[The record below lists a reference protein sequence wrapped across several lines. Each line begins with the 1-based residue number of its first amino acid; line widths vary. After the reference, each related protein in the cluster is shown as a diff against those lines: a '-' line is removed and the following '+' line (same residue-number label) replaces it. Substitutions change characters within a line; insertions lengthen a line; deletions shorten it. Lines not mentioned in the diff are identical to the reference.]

1 MEWWLVDIWLLIESS
16 PLFSK
21 LSRIT
26 IVTNINFDWTNRK
39 LFDVDRDAAAAM

>member
-1 MEWWLVDIWLLIESS
+1 MEWWLVNIWLLIESS

-26 IVTNINFDWTNRK
+26 IVTNINFGWTNGK
-39 LFDVDRDAAAAM
+39 LFDVDRDAAVAM